1 MDKDAE
7 KRYRELSPKEKYDSA
22 IRAGEEPYN
31 PLQTVKDLIKEKED
45 KQKNTPMGALSQGA
59 RMGPALPKGEDES
72 KKELKKA
79 YKKGGQVVK
88 TLKNA
93 GFYNKGKTKSE
104 REKIV
109 SKVTTKPQRIG
120 MVEKMFS
127 AKKMAKGGL
136 ASKRADGCAIKGKT
150 RGKIV

>member
-7 KRYRELSPKEKYDSA
+7 KRYRELPPKEKYDSA

-72 KKELKKA
+72 KKEPA
-79 YKKGGQVVK
+79 
-88 TLKNA
+88 
-93 GFYNKGKTKSE
+93 
-104 REKIV
+104 
-109 SKVTTKPQRIG
+109 KP
-120 MVEKMFS
+120 V
-127 AKKMAKGGL
+127 KKMAKGGSVSS
-136 ASKRADGCAIKGKT
+136 ASKRADGCAVKGKT

>member
-7 KRYRELSPKEKYDSA
+7 KRYRDLPPKEKYDSA
-22 IRAGEEPYN
+22 IRAGEEPYSPGTEIRKIVRKKLGMDN
-31 PLQTVKDLIKEKED
+31 ENMAKPIELKAGKPSSEKPYEL
-45 KQKNTPMGALSQGA
+45 KP
-59 RMGPALPKGEDES
+59 
-72 KKELKKA
+72 ELKK
-79 YKKGGQVVK
+79 KGGEVVK

-127 AKKMAKGGL
+127 AKKMKAGGT
-136 ASKRADGCAIKGKT
+136 ASKRADGCATKGKT
-150 RGKIV
+150 KGRMI